1 MARALGEHRLRY
13 PHRMKALHIHV
24 GARARQHIEQHGLQ
38 PDDIRLVPA
47 AAGGP
52 KGLMLTHLD
61 QHLFGHWLP
70 QSRHEVHLV
79 GASIGAWRMAT
90 AAMPDA
96 AAAFEAL
103 AHGYIHQHIE
113 PEPGRRFPSAAR
125 ITAGFTETLQ
135 AFFGESVPGLL
146 AHPRFRLHVL
156 TSRGRQVLHRGTP
169 ARTALGFAGLALS
182 NTLSR
187 KAVGAFLERTVFSAQ
202 GVQPPV
208 PLNDLPTRH
217 VPLTT
222 DNFMPAMLASCTIP
236 FMLEAVNDIPGAP
249 PGAHWDGGLVDYHF
263 HWPYAQ
269 MSEGL
274 VLYPHFQRQ
283 VVPGWLDKGLRWRH
297 RATPWLSNLI
307 VLAPNLDWVRT
318 LPGGKL
324 PDRTDFK
331 ALPPPQRMKVW
342 TQAVERSR
350 QLSDEWQQWLA
361 QGCPAEALQPL

>member
-1 MARALGEHRLRY
+1 
-13 PHRMKALHIHV
+13 MKALHIHA
-24 GARARQHIEQHGLQ
+24 GERARQHIARQGFA
-38 PDDIRLVPA
+38 PDDVRLVPA

-61 QHLFGHWLP
+61 QHLFGEWLP
-70 QSRHEVHLV
+70 QSRHTVHLV

-96 AAAFEAL
+96 AAAFAAL
-103 AHGYIHQHIE
+103 AHGYIQQHIE

-135 AFFGESVPGLL
+135 SFFGEAVPALL

-182 NTLSR
+182 NMLSR
-187 KAVGAFLERTVFSAQ
+187 KAVGAFLERTVFSA
-202 GVQPPV
+202 GEGGLPL

-217 VPLTT
+217 VALTQ
-222 DNFMPAMLASCTIP
+222 DNFMPAMLASCSIP
-236 FMLEAVNDIPGAP
+236 FMLEAVQAIPGAP
-249 PGAHWDGGLVDYHF
+249 AGAHWDGGLVDYHF
-263 HWPYAQ
+263 HWPYAS
-269 MSEGL
+269 MTEGL

-297 RATPWLSNLI
+297 RPTPWLDNLV
-307 VLAPNLDWVRT
+307 VLAPNPAWIRT
-318 LPGGKL
+318 LPRGKL

-331 ALPPPQRMKVW
+331 QLGTTERIAVW
-342 TQAVERSR
+342 LEAVARAQ
-350 QLSDEWQQWLA
+350 QLADEWQQWLA
-361 QGCPAEALQPL
+361 RGCPADELQPL